1 MNVDV
6 FKLGG
11 AFFSPKT
18 VRNFFELF
26 IANSEKLF
34 VVSAV
39 KGITR
44 LLDIIV
50 KIAIQKDIKDVF
62 KEKLIDLSLDEFLRI
77 HEELIYGLFDKTQ
90 AEDVL
95 QDFRLNVF
103 SMLRNTIFNRLK
115 NDDQYYASV
124 LKYGEIASSRILAD
138 YLNYLG
144 IENLW
149 LDARNYVLTD
159 ANYHQAKFVSIHSTF
174 KNCFKKNE
182 IIITQGFIGRS
193 ITGKDTLLGYDGSDL
208 SAAVFAIALSKNYQ
222 VTLSYY
228 KDVKGVYNG
237 NPKESQDLKI
247 FESLTP
253 GEYILLVEETGSFV
267 VRPDSIKLLAKA
279 KVRVIIRSYLE
290 LDNSGTFIASSF

>member
-1 MNVDV
+1 MNLDV
-6 FKLGG
+6 YKLGG

-18 VRNFFELF
+18 VRNFFESF
-26 IANSEKLF
+26 KVNSGKLF
-34 VVSAV
+34 VVSAI

-50 KIAIQKDIKDVF
+50 KIAIQKDIRDAF
-62 KEKLIDLSLDEFLRI
+62 KEKLIELSLNEFLRI

-90 AEDVL
+90 AEEVL
-95 QDFRLNVF
+95 QNFKTNVF
-103 SMLRNTIFNRLK
+103 FQVRDTIFNRLE

-174 KNCFKKNE
+174 KNCFEKNE

-228 KDVKGVYNG
+228 KDVNGVYNG
-237 NPKESQDLKI
+237 NPKESEDLKM
-247 FESLTP
+247 FEALTP

-279 KVRVIIRSYLE
+279 KVRVIVRSYLY
-290 LDNSGTFIASSF
+290 LDNPGTLIASV